1 MTADGSRLPLSGQ
14 REKTLRIL
22 YHHRIAATDGMRV
35 HINELVEAL
44 RQQGHV
50 VHIVG
55 PGGQD
60 DAAGLGAGAEGGGR
74 LEKLADTLRSRLPS
88 AMFELAEL
96 AYNVPAYLRLRREA
110 NAFKPDV
117 IYERYNLF
125 LLAGLLFK
133 RLRRMPMLMEI
144 NSPLAA
150 ERTEFGG
157 LRLKGVARRCEA
169 MLWRGAD
176 VALPVTQVLAE
187 HVYRVR
193 DDRSGVHVVP
203 NGANLDHRPSQ
214 AEVEAVR
221 NRFGLSEGDVVLGF
235 VGFIRAWHG
244 VGWALEALVDLPSN
258 VHLLVVGDGPA
269 LDQLQE
275 RAEALGV
282 GARVH
287 FAGLTP
293 HNKVAAHMQCFDIAL
308 QTASVAYA
316 SPLKLLEYMGLG
328 RAIVAP
334 DQPNIREVLS
344 HGDNAL
350 LFRPDDQG
358 SFSEAISQLCRDV
371 PLRVRLGEAALASV
385 TNTPLTWAHNAARVG
400 EWARTLTSGAKQG
413 A

>member
-1 MTADGSRLPLSGQ
+1 
-14 REKTLRIL
+14 
-22 YHHRIAATDGMRV
+22 MRV

-44 RQQGHV
+44 RKDGHD

-60 DAAGLGAGAEGGGR
+60 DAAGLGAGAEGGSR
-74 LEKLADTLRSRLPS
+74 LEKLSDTLRSVLPT
-88 AMFELAEL
+88 ALFELAEL
-96 AYNVPAYLRLRREA
+96 IYNIPAYLRLRREA
-110 NAFKPDV
+110 DAFKPDV

-125 LLAGLLFK
+125 LLAGLAFK
-133 RLRRMPMLMEI
+133 RRHRIPMLMEI

-150 ERTEFGG
+150 ERAEFGG
-157 LRLKGVARRCEA
+157 LRLKRVARRCEA
-169 MLWRGAD
+169 LLWRGAD
-176 VALPVTQVLAE
+176 MALPVTQVLAE

-203 NGANLDHRPSQ
+203 NGANLDHVPSK
-214 AEVEAVR
+214 AEVESVR
-221 NRFGLSEGDVVLGF
+221 KRFGLREGDVVLGF

-244 VGWALEALVDLPSN
+244 VGWALEALADLPPH
-258 VHLLVVGDGPA
+258 VHLMVVGDGPA
-269 LDQLQE
+269 LGQLQA

-282 GARVH
+282 GSRVH

-293 HNKVAAHMQCFDIAL
+293 HHEVAAHMQCFDVAL

-316 SPLKLLEYMGLG
+316 SPLKLFEYMGLG

-350 LFRPDDQG
+350 LFRPDDQE
-358 SFSEAISQLCRDV
+358 SFSRAINQLCSDL
-371 PLRVRLGEAALASV
+371 PLRLRLGDAAFASV
-385 TNTPLTWAHNAARVG
+385 KNTPLTWAHNAARVG
-400 EWARTLTSGAKQG
+400 EWARVLTTEAKR
-413 A
+413 AA